1 MKMNRVL
8 ALLGF
13 LLYVGSF
20 FLPAVKIP
28 KSDSLAGYWCAYI
41 TLVLPWGH
49 DGFQT
54 FHEQPLRYFSVLFS
68 GWINPLFLV
77 SALLLLRKPGS
88 RLGSILRIIVVL
100 MFPACWG
107 AFYYEH
113 VSPWIGYWVWTAAML
128 MVLFSTMLARQD
140 RTANT
145 AAVAA

>member
-1 MKMNRVL
+1 MKRNRVL
-8 ALLGF
+8 ALIGF

-20 FLPAVKIP
+20 FLTAVKIP

-41 TLVLPWGH
+41 TLILPWGH

-68 GWINPLFLV
+68 GWINPLFLITAAFLWV
-77 SALLLLRKPGS
+77 KPQGRAGAFLRILVVLLL
-88 RLGSILRIIVVL
+88 
-100 MFPACWG
+100 PACWG
-107 AFYYEH
+107 AFHYET

-140 RTANT
+140 RAANT